1 MTVKAELPV
10 ATQHDRT
17 PPSWGE
23 PSLPVKGPLNDIL
36 AQRMVK
42 EAQGKMEKSMSKTKK
57 IKKYFRTRTGYPPC
71 R

>member
-1 MTVKAELPV
+1 MRVEAELPV

-42 EAQGKMEKSMSKTKK
+42 EAQGKMEKSMSKPKK
-57 IKKYFRTRTGYPPC
+57 SKIFPYQNRISPM
-71 R
+71 

>member
-1 MTVKAELPV
+1 MSTEAELPV

-23 PSLPVKGPLNDIL
+23 PSFPVKCPLNDIL

-42 EAQGKMEKSMSKTKK
+42 EVQSKMEKFMSEPKK
-57 IKKYFRTRTGYPPC
+57 SKKYFHPRTGYTPC